1 LILDLGCG
9 YGIESHWLVLRDA
22 ARAATSEHRRV
33 EWWERW
39 MTRLGHN
46 KTIEGIYFRSAEE
59 LVSALQQAGFRN
71 IEVNRNGG
79 RDSNLLI
86 TGSV

>member
-1 LILDLGCG
+1 
-9 YGIESHWLVLRDA
+9 
-22 ARAATSEHRRV
+22 
-33 EWWERW
+33 

-46 KTIEGIYFRSAEE
+46 KTLEGIHFRSAEE
-59 LVSALQQAGFRN
+59 LVSALKQAGFRN
-71 IEVNRNGG
+71 IEVNQAGG